1 MHGDLTFPLA
11 FCKAQWSVGL
21 HTLAMLETCGA
32 EGLSLGAHML
42 QDRSAQCRADSEAV
56 SRAGDWQALAIAAA
70 NAFWRT
76 SGAPDRPKP
85 AVTTEHR
92 AADTAPSRDAVVQD
106 ALRTLNAAL
115 NAARPVRHPRKGRA
129 EASRAKA

>member
-1 MHGDLTFPLA
+1 MHNDFTFPLA
-11 FCKAQWSVGL
+11 LCKAQWSVGL

-42 QDRSAQCRADSEAV
+42 QDRSAQRLADSDAV

-76 SGAPDRPKP
+76 PGAPDHPET
-85 AVTTEHR
+85 AIAAEHR
-92 AADTAPSRDAVVQD
+92 AAGTAPSRNAVVQD
-106 ALRTLNAAL
+106 ALRTLSAAL
-115 NAARPVRHPRKGRA
+115 NARPVRHPRKGRA
-129 EASRAKA
+129 GPSRAKA